1 LPDARPLGIADA
13 PRQQNERYRQ
23 ASAATRKT
31 TLAGAPALAHM
42 PQPNTARRP
51 VIGFDSRR
59 LLWQWRARNPR
70 LPRSDYPEI

>member
-1 LPDARPLGIADA
+1 
-13 PRQQNERYRQ
+13 
-23 ASAATRKT
+23 
-31 TLAGAPALAHM
+31 M

-70 LPRSDYPEI
+70 LPEV

>member
-1 LPDARPLGIADA
+1 LPGARPREIADA
-13 PRQQNERYRQ
+13 PRHQNERYRQ
-23 ASAATRKT
+23 ALAATRKT
-31 TLAGAPALAHM
+31 TLAGALALAHM

-70 LPRSDYPEI
+70 SPEA